1 MMQRV
6 KKLDVNHTKEIS
18 DQKELLEKKGHLI
31 VIKMSMYQEDITN
44 YTYVYIYIWFKI
56 SEAKTDRNKEIN
68 LHSLLETLTHFSQ

>member
-18 DQKELLEKKGHLI
+18 EQKELLEKKGHLI

-44 YTYVYIYIWFKI
+44 YTYVYIYIYGSKYL
-56 SEAKTDRNKEIN
+56 KQKLTEIKR
-68 LHSLLETLTHFSQ
+68 